1 MCIRDR
7 AGNLFELEYP
17 QSVGIYQTYAE
28 AQKVVDFL
36 ADSKFPVQNLAIV
49 GTELRTVERVL
60 GRRTWGTVLLG
71 GVQNGIT
78 TGLIMSLIFWAFMP
92 VDNIWALFLYALAI
106 GVLVGVV
113 FAALTYWMSQGKRDF
128 TSVSQT
134 VATKYEILAE
144 HKVAAQAREMARTM
158 PGAAL
163 AAFTPASPMV
173 GAYAAPQYPP
183 PVPQA
188 PPAAPE
194 PPSSEPGA
202 GQPPQQN

>member
-1 MCIRDR
+1 MSQLSSPRT
-7 AGNLFELEYP
+7 GNLFELEYP

-49 GTELRTVERVL
+49 GTELRIVERVL

-106 GVLVGVV
+106 GMIVGVV

-134 VATKYEILAE
+134 VATKYELLAE
-144 HKVAAQAREMARTM
+144 HKVAIQARELIRTM
-158 PGAAL
+158 PGAAM
-163 AAFTPASPMV
+163 AMFTPAAAPPV
-173 GAYAAPQYPP
+173 PEAYAAPQYPP
-183 PVPQA
+183 PAPEVPRADTDPSRPPQA
-188 PPAAPE
+188 
-194 PPSSEPGA
+194 
-202 GQPPQQN
+202 